1 MDSRRDL
8 KQRSPVAHKVA
19 TTTCAEGGDEA
30 LVRVGGD
37 GGTAVGRM
45 AASSAATAAAVA
57 ATILDGH
64 PAEDAIS
71 EQHAREEVD
80 ERRVAGGD
88 DPSITRRHG
97 SL

>member
-1 MDSRRDL
+1 
-8 KQRSPVAHKVA
+8 
-19 TTTCAEGGDEA
+19 
-30 LVRVGGD
+30 
-37 GGTAVGRM
+37 M
-45 AASSAATAAAVA
+45 AASSAAAAVAVA